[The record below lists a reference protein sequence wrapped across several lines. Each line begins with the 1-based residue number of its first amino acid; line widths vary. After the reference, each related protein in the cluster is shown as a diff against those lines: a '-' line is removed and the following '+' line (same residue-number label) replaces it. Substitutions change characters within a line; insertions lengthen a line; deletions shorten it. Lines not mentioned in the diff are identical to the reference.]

1 MYVYIYIY
9 IHTYLLTYTSVYT
22 CIYYIYMDYIYICT
36 YRRGGCGAC
45 VLATTIFSGFVCFEW
60 WFVGFCVSWSLVW
73 CMCVQCF
80 VANYN
85 YLYIYIDR
93 YKCRYRYRYIH
104 SRGVYRYIDNTCL
117 CMYVYIYWAHTHTP
131 ALYLWFLFTQAS
143 RYTRVHLEANK
154 GRDPEGFA
162 GNLTVGTPELP
173 KSSDCHDKLF
183 CC

>member
-1 MYVYIYIY
+1 MHIYMDIYIY
-9 IHTYLLTYTSVYT
+9 VHTEEEAVGPACWQPLFSVVLYVSN
-22 CIYYIYMDYIYICT
+22 
-36 YRRGGCGAC
+36 GGLWASVSVGRSFGAC
-45 VLATTIFSGFVCFEW
+45 ACNVLLPTTTI
-60 WFVGFCVSWSLVW
+60 
-73 CMCVQCF
+73 
-80 VANYN
+80 
-85 YLYIYIDR
+85 YIYIDR
-93 YKCRYRYRYIH
+93 YKCRYRYRYRYIH
-104 SRGVYRYIDNTCL
+104 SRGVYRYIDIHVCV
-117 CMYVYIYWAHTHTP
+117 CMYIYIYWAHTHTP